1 MVSEGD
7 LIEIEKQ
14 PEPLLG
20 RVFKTKI
27 FHTVLIDVVNNH
39 RVMIS
44 NSKLRDQTIHS
55 LSKFASARGL
65 RERLIF
71 KIGYDTP
78 SSSVKKMFQQAFAK
92 ACEQSD
98 GTIDENHPLEIRV
111 LDAGDHAVAWGIF
124 YYIKEVQHLVKTRQ
138 LLTEEIL
145 EMSHQFEISLA
156 TPQTHVISTTV
167 DTGAGSHENDGGQS
181 TADLKIT

>member
-7 LIEIEKQ
+7 LIEIEIQ

-39 RVMIS
+39 RIMIS
-44 NSKLRDQTIHS
+44 NSRLRDQTIHS

-78 SSSVKKMFQQAFAK
+78 SRSVKKMFEEAFAK
-92 ACEQSD
+92 ACERSD
-98 GTIDENHPLEIRV
+98 GIIDEAHPLEIRV
-111 LDAGDHAVAWGIF
+111 IDAGDHAVAWGIF
-124 YYIKEVQHLVKTRQ
+124 YYIKEVQHLVRTRQ

-145 EMSHQFEISLA
+145 ETSALHNISLA
-156 TPQTHVISTTV
+156 TPQTHVIATV
-167 DTGAGSHENDGGQS
+167 SSNDSADDSAAADRS
-181 TADLKIT
+181 TANTTT